1 MRPDPFTAFKAKG
14 ITTMAEITRRSLLT
28 GAALG
33 VAATAVAVPALA
45 AEAATCTYADTI
57 PWGGQYDVVVMGAGF
72 AGLASAIYASREGA
86 SVLLFDV
93 APEWEAGGNSRYCA
107 QIMRTGTDRE
117 KLIGYY
123 EALYGERSYDKDIIA
138 AFIDGQLGL
147 DDMLADELG
156 ADRDN
161 LNNIVLGYPVESGEY
176 PEYPGAE
183 ESKARSIGGC
193 FDSGLFKLYRANA
206 FAEPNIDFWYN
217 ARGTKLIQDPQTK
230 TIVGVEIEKD
240 GQTRKIRANNG
251 VVMACGGFENNQDM
265 AACYL
270 ELDGCRPIGS
280 LWNRGDGVKMALDVN
295 ADLWHMGCYNTATHF
310 PYCVDIDTSFGEHAV
325 MPESIQC
332 LPTGLTSGSFVVTGA
347 DGSRFQNETSSDR
360 HGRLPICGE
369 WLIPKCSYRGL
380 LVMDA
385 AQYADME
392 ADPFPWMQGV
402 PEVTVSADSIE
413 ELAEKMGADPAV
425 LTHTVEKFNMFC
437 EQGEDYAFGRKPET
451 MRPIV
456 EAPFYAMP
464 LVSAILNTQ
473 GGARRNADAE
483 VLDTDGNP
491 IPHLYSA
498 GEFGGLTGKDYEG
511 AANVTECVVFGKIAG
526 INAAAEKD
534 PLPEIQ
540 AQPVESTLTYTL
552 GSGSS
557 EMPEVRT
564 YDLAENQAVG
574 TGSSIGG
581 ELDVMVTLDGDTI
594 VDCQVVYEHET
605 KGIGTPALEQL
616 PAKNVE
622 TNGTDIDAIAGATMT
637 STAIRLAAM
646 SALEQLGR

>member
-1 MRPDPFTAFKAKG
+1 MRPDPFTAFKVKG

-33 VAATAVAVPALA
+33 VATTAVAVPALA

-57 PWGGQYDVVVMGAGF
+57 PWDGQYDVVVMGAGF

-86 SVLLFDV
+86 SVLLFDI
-93 APEWEAGGNSRYCA
+93 APEWEAGGNSRYSA

-117 KLIGYY
+117 KLIQYY

-138 AFIDGQLGL
+138 AFIDGQIALPDAL
-147 DDMLADELG
+147 VDDMG
-156 ADRDN
+156 VDRDSLSHN
-161 LNNIVLGYPVESGEY
+161 ALGYPVEIGEF
-176 PEYPGAE
+176 PEYECAE
-183 ESKARSIGGC
+183 ESKALSISVG
-193 FDSGLFKLYRANA
+193 FDGKLFKVYRDNA

-217 ARGTKLIQDPQTK
+217 ARGTKLVQDPQTK
-230 TIVGVEIEKD
+230 TVVGVEIEKD

-295 ADLWHMGCYNTATHF
+295 ADLWHMGCYSTAAHF
-310 PYCVDIDTSFGEHAV
+310 PYCVDTDTSFGEHAV
-325 MPESIQC
+325 MPECIQNF
-332 LPTGLTSGSFVVTGA
+332 PYGLTSGSFIVTGA
-347 DGSRFQNETSSDR
+347 DGSRFQNETSADR

-385 AQYADME
+385 AQYADMD
-392 ADPFPWMQGV
+392 ADPFPWMPGV

-425 LTHTVEKFNMFC
+425 LAHTVEKFNMFC
-437 EQGEDYAFGRKPET
+437 EQGEDYAFGRNPET

-464 LVSAILNTQ
+464 LVSSILNTQ

-511 AANVTECVVFGKIAG
+511 AANITECLVFGKIAG

-574 TGSSIGG
+574 TASGIGG
-581 ELDVMVTLDGDTI
+581 ELDVMITLDGDTI

-605 KGIGTPALEQL
+605 KGIATRALEQL
-616 PAKNVE
+616 PAKIVE
-622 TNGTDIDAIAGATMT
+622 INGTDIDAIAGATMT

>member
-1 MRPDPFTAFKAKG
+1 
-14 ITTMAEITRRSLLT
+14 MAEITRRSLLT

-45 AEAATCTYADTI
+45 AETATCTYADTI
-57 PWGGQYDVVVMGAGF
+57 PWDGQYDVVVMGAGF
-72 AGLASAIYASREGA
+72 AGLAAAIYASREGA
-86 SVLLFDV
+86 SVLLFDI
-93 APEWEAGGNSRYCA
+93 APEWEAGGNSRYSA

-117 KLIGYY
+117 KLIQYY

-138 AFIDGQLGL
+138 AFIDGQMALPDAL
-147 DDMLADELG
+147 VDDMG
-156 ADRDN
+156 VDRDS
-161 LNNIVLGYPVESGEY
+161 LSHTALGYPVETGEF
-176 PEYPGAE
+176 PEYECAE
-183 ESKARSIGGC
+183 ESKALSISVG
-193 FDSGLFKLYRANA
+193 FDGKLFKVYRDNA
-206 FAEPNIDFWYN
+206 FAESNIDFWYN
-217 ARGTKLIQDPQTK
+217 ARGTKLVQDPQTK
-230 TIVGVEIEKD
+230 TVIGVEIEKD

-265 AACYL
+265 VACYL

-295 ADLWHMGCYNTATHF
+295 ADLWHMGCYSTAAHF
-310 PYCVDIDTSFGEHAV
+310 PYCVDTDTSFGEHAV
-325 MPESIQC
+325 MPECIQNY
-332 LPTGLTSGSFVVTGA
+332 PYGLTSGSFIVTGA
-347 DGSRFQNETSSDR
+347 DGSRFQNETSADR

-385 AQYADME
+385 AQYADMD

-425 LTHTVEKFNMFC
+425 LAHTVEKFNMFC
-437 EQGEDYAFGRKPET
+437 EQGEDYAFGRNPET
-451 MRPIV
+451 MRPIA

-464 LVSAILNTQ
+464 LVSSILNTQ
-473 GGARRNADAE
+473 GGARRNANAE

-511 AANVTECVVFGKIAG
+511 AANITECLVFGKIAG

-574 TGSSIGG
+574 TASGIGG
-581 ELDVMVTLDGDTI
+581 ELDVMITLDGDTI

-605 KGIGTPALEQL
+605 KGIATRALEQL
-616 PAKNVE
+616 PAKIVE
-622 TNGTDIDAIAGATMT
+622 INGTDFDVATGATVT

>member
-1 MRPDPFTAFKAKG
+1 
-14 ITTMAEITRRSLLT
+14 MAEITRRSLLT

-57 PWGGQYDVVVMGAGF
+57 PWDGQYDVVVMGAGF
-72 AGLASAIYASREGA
+72 AGLASAIFASREGA

-217 ARGTKLIQDPQTK
+217 ARGTKLVQDPQTK

-310 PYCVDIDTSFGEHAV
+310 PTASTSTRPSASTRSC
-325 MPESIQC
+325 PRASSAS
-332 LPTGLTSGSFVVTGA
+332 PPA
-347 DGSRFQNETSSDR
+347 SR
-360 HGRLPICGE
+360 
-369 WLIPKCSYRGL
+369 
-380 LVMDA
+380 
-385 AQYADME
+385 
-392 ADPFPWMQGV
+392 
-402 PEVTVSADSIE
+402 
-413 ELAEKMGADPAV
+413 
-425 LTHTVEKFNMFC
+425 
-437 EQGEDYAFGRKPET
+437 
-451 MRPIV
+451 
-456 EAPFYAMP
+456 
-464 LVSAILNTQ
+464 
-473 GGARRNADAE
+473 
-483 VLDTDGNP
+483 
-491 IPHLYSA
+491 
-498 GEFGGLTGKDYEG
+498 
-511 AANVTECVVFGKIAG
+511 
-526 INAAAEKD
+526 AAA
-534 PLPEIQ
+534 
-540 AQPVESTLTYTL
+540 
-552 GSGSS
+552 SS
-557 EMPEVRT
+557 
-564 YDLAENQAVG
+564 
-574 TGSSIGG
+574 
-581 ELDVMVTLDGDTI
+581 
-594 VDCQVVYEHET
+594 
-605 KGIGTPALEQL
+605 
-616 PAKNVE
+616 
-622 TNGTDIDAIAGATMT
+622 
-637 STAIRLAAM
+637 
-646 SALEQLGR
+646 

>member
-1 MRPDPFTAFKAKG
+1 
-14 ITTMAEITRRSLLT
+14 MAEITRRSLLT

-33 VAATAVAVPALA
+33 VAGTAVAVPALA
-45 AEAATCTYADTI
+45 AETATCTYADTI
-57 PWGGQYDVVVMGAGF
+57 PWDGQYDVVVMGAGF
-72 AGLASAIYASREGA
+72 AGLAAAIYASREGA
-86 SVLLFDV
+86 SVLLFDI
-93 APEWEAGGNSRYCA
+93 APEWEAGGNSRYSA

-117 KLIGYY
+117 KLIQYY

-138 AFIDGQLGL
+138 AFIDGQMALPDAL
-147 DDMLADELG
+147 VDDMG
-156 ADRDN
+156 VDRDS
-161 LNNIVLGYPVESGEY
+161 LSHTALGYPVEIGEF
-176 PEYPGAE
+176 PEYECAE
-183 ESKARSIGGC
+183 ESKALSISVG
-193 FDSGLFKLYRANA
+193 FDGKLFKVYRDNA

-217 ARGTKLIQDPQTK
+217 ARGTKLVQDPQTK
-230 TIVGVEIEKD
+230 TVVGVEIEKD

-265 AACYL
+265 VACYL

-295 ADLWHMGCYNTATHF
+295 ADLWHMGCYSTAAHF
-310 PYCVDIDTSFGEHAV
+310 PYCVDTDTSFGEHAV
-325 MPESIQC
+325 MPECIQNY
-332 LPTGLTSGSFVVTGA
+332 PYGLTSGSFIVTGA
-347 DGSRFQNETSSDR
+347 DGSRFQNETSADR

-385 AQYADME
+385 AQYADMD

-425 LTHTVEKFNMFC
+425 LAHTVEKFNMFC
-437 EQGEDYAFGRKPET
+437 EQGEDYAFGRNPET

-464 LVSAILNTQ
+464 LVSSILNTQ
-473 GGARRNADAE
+473 GGARRNANAE

-511 AANVTECVVFGKIAG
+511 AANITECLVFGKIAG

-574 TGSSIGG
+574 TASGIGG
-581 ELDVMVTLDGDTI
+581 ELDVMITLDGDTI

-605 KGIGTPALEQL
+605 KGIATPALDQL
-616 PAKNVE
+616 PAKILE
-622 TNGTDIDAIAGATMT
+622 INGTDFDVATGATET